1 MKQNL
6 APAYWELK
14 IFQFTASQSSGV
26 MNFVHGDISVHLS
39 TPETKTSGSHLKAG
53 FIKNAKTFNTWIR
66 TKHIAADIQHVLNQ
80 VLKIQISK
88 YHTDVFK

>member
-26 MNFVHGDISVHLS
+26 MNFVHGDISVHLW
-39 TPETKTSGSHLKAG
+39 TPETKASGG
-53 FIKNAKTFNTWIR
+53 PP
-66 TKHIAADIQHVLNQ
+66 
-80 VLKIQISK
+80 
-88 YHTDVFK
+88 